1 MLKFPALTQSI
12 SKHFK
17 LHPSRQK
24 TLISL
29 IFGSISSSNV
39 HHQSLSRYVGSPNP
53 KAALRKVERFF
64 VRRNYPQRTRLK
76 PLSIFL
82 TLKESLTY
90 ALIEPT
96 GNSAKKASI
105 IWC

>member
-24 TLISL
+24 TLIYL
-29 IFGSISSSNV
+29 IFGVISSSNV
-39 HHQSLSRYVGSPNP
+39 HQQSLSRYVGSPNP

-64 VRRNYPQRTRLK
+64 VRKN
-76 PLSIFL
+76 
-82 TLKESLTY
+82 
-90 ALIEPT
+90 
-96 GNSAKKASI
+96 
-105 IWC
+105 